1 MHNNS
6 LFYRILLDD
15 FGIGG
20 VPATVTEG
28 GNEDFEVGDLQL
40 KMYKLIKTNKCTSV
54 KAVGDPGD
62 DHECPLGCEESMP
75 RSRLWPH
82 VVRELD
88 AFCSAAEPDVEHARN
103 VKCVPTPPEIGS
115 CGIRPTWLVEISFSI
130 PGAPYAR
137 STSTTSRET
146 TTQQIWRSSA
156 STIETTTGLR
166 LGSFL
171 FAQSLSTPPSFYN
184 HRRLK
189 KHIFNTTGHK
199 VDETVDEPDNSDDDN
214 PHLPPVKRMR
224 TADLP
229 AKRPGPK
236 SSKKNKRSETT
247 SSETPG
253 GVVVPKLRLNLA
265 ASLSKTSSPAV
276 QGELVTELIGSLM
289 LGNVCIFV
297 QLIFCPRW
305 PMNQLNKNPNIA

>member
-1 MHNNS
+1 MH
-6 LFYRILLDD
+6 
-15 FGIGG
+15 
-20 VPATVTEG
+20 
-28 GNEDFEVGDLQL
+28 
-40 KMYKLIKTNKCTSV
+40 V

-62 DHECPLGCEESMP
+62 DHECPLGCDESMP

-224 TADLP
+224 TTNQP
-229 AKRPGPK
+229 TQKPGPK
-236 SSKKNKRSETT
+236 SSKKTKRSKTV
-247 SSETPG
+247 SSKTPG
-253 GVVVPKLRLNLA
+253 VVPKLRLNLA
-265 ASLSKTSSPAV
+265 ASVLKTSSAGPSTPAV
-276 QGELVTELIGSLM
+276 QGIQYTVL
-289 LGNVCIFV
+289 
-297 QLIFCPRW
+297 
-305 PMNQLNKNPNIA
+305 